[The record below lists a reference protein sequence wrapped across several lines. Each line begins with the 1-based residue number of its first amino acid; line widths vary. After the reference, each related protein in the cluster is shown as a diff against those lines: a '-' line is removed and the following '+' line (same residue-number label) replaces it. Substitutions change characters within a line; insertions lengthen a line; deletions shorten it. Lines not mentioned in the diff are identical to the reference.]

1 MLIFYFQIFVLRTD
15 KICAFF
21 LEWKNDP
28 TSMAN
33 NIDNKE
39 SVSGFRL
46 VKEDEKLADLIADN
60 LLASHLSLKFNKSF
74 STTNRLINKGT
85 MNFVKD
91 WEVVNLQEL
100 ESKIKTEMLIESEY
114 KTLPNLI
121 GKSSILKEEHLRKL
135 NVNLI
140 PRAIGYNW
148 ILTFSTD
155 VNGFSLNT
163 LYRLLSEIDGPCL
176 VVVMDT
182 ARNVCFVFLFLSFI
196 IN

>member
-1 MLIFYFQIFVLRTD
+1 MCLRTD

-33 NIDNKE
+33 SMDFKVP
-39 SVSGFRL
+39 VSGFRL

-60 LLASHLSLKFNKSF
+60 LLTSHLTLKFNKSF

-85 MNFVKD
+85 LNFVKD

-121 GKSSILKEEHLRKL
+121 GKSTILKEDHLRKL

-148 ILTFSTD
+148 VLTFSTD

-182 ARNVCFVFLFLSFI
+182 ARNVCFFSLFFFVLLIF
-196 IN
+196 

>member
-1 MLIFYFQIFVLRTD
+1 LLIFYFQIFVLRTD